1 MAKKA
6 TTKTGATGTMGSTG
20 VNDPTSG
27 GGNDPFGGTE
37 GVPDNPTGGKPTEQ
51 GGGTTPTGGGG
62 TSGLSDTSFD
72 DDVSVKKKPPRAR
85 IVDFIINTC
94 GFPEDSTM
102 VKVIDQQGWEELH
115 SVVSMDIEKI
125 KDFTVRNEHGL
136 YEEKPLLVHLTFM
149 KGFILLYRRRCKEL
163 SSVLDDHD
171 TMNFISK
178 DQFKH
183 YMRSEMFQEDVAA
196 SKTTTPKP
204 TPPYAS
210 SSAPMGDD
218 LTALEFRRGVKR
230 DKTHYEDLKDDK
242 FFNTW
247 NRGFVATAHM
257 HHTHLILDEGY
268 YPKTDNERAVF
279 KEMQTFM
286 YAVLEDHL
294 KTDKGKS
301 LVSHYE
307 STRDAQSI
315 YRELKK
321 HALNSTAAQ
330 LSGDTLLQYIT
341 TARYPGNWRGTT
353 YGFVLHW
360 KEQIMKYEKLELEP
374 FGDKQKLRMLQN
386 AVGDVSELSYVKQL
400 GDQDIARGRPPLTYN
415 SYLELLLSACS
426 TYDRKLGT
434 PGKQKRAVYATV
446 VDDFATD
453 PYTGDGNGEYE
464 VFQVDTDISDIMAY
478 NTNTNRFGSNS
489 NINDVKTKYLPREEW
504 NKLSQAQKD
513 ALIEKRRKERFGNGN
528 SSNRNAPRQ
537 ANMHTFEETVNLD
550 DLIDYTVMNH
560 TTVSTDN
567 KVDEKGDDLLAYMA
581 GRTSSDAG
589 DIRHVLAAKQSSEKT
604 QNRKVH
610 EADSTP
616 SIIEIGDTTYYLNK
630 GETITR
636 HGHQYSAHM
645 ALFQY
650 HVGKHSVIQAD
661 KALVDRGANGGIVG
675 DDMIVLEGNE
685 RFVDVSGLDGHKV
698 SQLRI
703 VTAQTLIQTHKGDAI
718 ATFHQMA
725 LLGKGHSI
733 LSCIQMEDYGAEIND
748 RSSLLPGGKQRILMD
763 GYQIPLDIVSG
774 LPYLRCRKP
783 TDDELATLPHIIMTS
798 DVPWDPSVHD
808 HQFDGMEQFYD
819 PSEDII
825 DNSPF
830 DQYGEYRFRTV
841 ANHDIGQTHDH
852 ACFAI
857 DQSPVKPDFQSLRP
871 LFGWFPS
878 ETIKRTFAAT
888 TQFARG
894 RVSDTLKQHWRS
906 RFPAC
911 NVKRR
916 NEPVATDTVFS
927 DTPAVDCGVTA
938 AQLFVG
944 RESLVADV
952 YGLKTDKEFVNT
964 LEDNI
969 RERGAMNKLISDC
982 AKAEMSERVKQI
994 LRALCISSWYSEPYH
1009 QNQNF
1014 AENRYSTIKTATN
1027 RLMNLSGAPAYTWL
1041 LALMYVCLL
1050 LNHLASEALGWK
1062 TPLQVLNGQQP
1073 DISKFLHF
1081 SFFEPVY
1088 YHVYSNNFPSESN
1101 EEQGWWVGVAT
1112 HVGDELTYKIL
1123 TKNHKIIY
1131 RSAIR
1136 SALDPATR
1144 NQRLSPI
1151 GGETA
1156 SNVRDETLFIRS
1168 KTEDNEPEGPML
1180 LDDNP
1185 TVKRRRMVTIDPKD
1199 LIGRT
1204 FLKDAEED
1212 GQRFRARVVRAI
1224 VEKEDDLKKGVEY
1237 MKFIC
1242 EVPNATADEIFTY
1255 NEILDHIE
1263 RDNSEI
1269 ENDTEILYKFRHI
1282 AAHQGPLRP
1291 TDKEYKGSMYNVLVE
1306 WETGETTYEP
1316 LDMIASDDPVTCA
1329 EYAMKHNLLDTS
1341 GWKRFRRYA
1350 KNEKKLNRMI
1360 NQAKLRSYR
1369 REPFW
1374 KFGVLVPRTHA
1385 QAVELDRLNG
1395 NTKWQDA
1402 EETEMRQLIEYQTF
1416 VDKGKGGEA
1425 PTGYKKIRCHM
1436 IYDVKHDGRHKARLV
1451 AGGHLTDPNTESVYS
1466 GVVSLRGIRLIV
1478 FLAELNSL
1486 ELWGADVGNAYLEAK
1501 TKEKVYIVAGPE
1513 FGKLEG
1519 HTLLIDKALYGLRS
1533 SGLCWHQRF
1542 SDVLRDMGFVPS
1554 KAEADIWMR
1563 EGDGVYEYIAVYV
1576 DDLLIAA
1583 RDPKKIVETLQEKH
1597 RFKLKGVGPLTYHLG
1612 CDYFR
1617 DKNDGTLCYGP
1628 RKYIAK
1634 IVDQYEK
1641 MFGSKPK
1648 EYTSP
1653 LEKGDHPEVDTS
1665 DELDEEGIKK
1675 YQTMIGCLQWAI
1687 SLGRFDIQT
1696 ATMTM
1701 SRFRSAPRKGHLD
1714 RLKRIYGYLKK
1725 FSSAA
1730 IRIRTNEPDLNDL
1743 PDQDFDWCY
1752 SVYGNVQEL
1761 LPRDA
1766 PKPLGKPVT
1775 TITYKDANLYH
1786 DMLTGRSVT
1795 GVLHLCNQTL
1805 IDWYSKRQ
1813 ATVETATFGS
1823 EFTAARIAVDQIIDL
1838 RTTLRYLG
1846 VPVHTK
1852 SFMFGDNQAVVT
1864 NSTIPHSSLNKRHN
1878 ALAYHRVREMIAG
1891 KVLGYYWIDGKQ
1903 NPADVVS
1910 KHWSYPQVWH
1920 LLKPILFYSGNTG
1933 DLIHRNDI
1941 EFNPD
1946 LHQVPQKA
1954 SQEKQENTTST
1965 HANVEKQE

>member
-1 MAKKA
+1 
-6 TTKTGATGTMGSTG
+6 
-20 VNDPTSG
+20 
-27 GGNDPFGGTE
+27 
-37 GVPDNPTGGKPTEQ
+37 
-51 GGGTTPTGGGG
+51 
-62 TSGLSDTSFD
+62 
-72 DDVSVKKKPPRAR
+72 
-85 IVDFIINTC
+85 
-94 GFPEDSTM
+94 
-102 VKVIDQQGWEELH
+102 
-115 SVVSMDIEKI
+115 
-125 KDFTVRNEHGL
+125 
-136 YEEKPLLVHLTFM
+136 
-149 KGFILLYRRRCKEL
+149 
-163 SSVLDDHD
+163 
-171 TMNFISK
+171 
-178 DQFKH
+178 
-183 YMRSEMFQEDVAA
+183 MRSKMFQEDVAA
-196 SKTTTPKP
+196 SMATTKP
-204 TPPYAS
+204 PPPNPS
-210 SSAPMGDD
+210 GIAPMGDD

-257 HHTHLILDEGY
+257 HHTHLVLDEGY
-268 YPKTDNERAVF
+268 FPKTDNERAVF

-307 STRDAQSI
+307 GTRDAQSI

-321 HALNSTAAQ
+321 HALSSTAAQ

-341 TARYPGNWRGTT
+341 TARYPGNWRGTA

-400 GDQDIARGRPPLTYN
+400 GDQDIARGRPPLTYS

-426 TYDRKLGT
+426 TYDRKIGT
-434 PGKQKRAVYATV
+434 PGKQKRAVYATL
-446 VDDFATD
+446 VDDVETD

-478 NTNTNRFGSNS
+478 NTNMNRFGSNS
-489 NINDVKTKYLPREEW
+489 NSNLNDVKTKYLPREEW

-513 ALIEKRRKERFGNGN
+513 ALLEKRRKERFGNG
-528 SSNRNAPRQ
+528 STSTRSAPRQ
-537 ANMHTFEETVNLD
+537 ANVHSMEETVNLD

-560 TTVSTDN
+560 TTVSTDD
-567 KVDEKGDDLLAYMA
+567 KVDDKGDELLAYMA
-581 GRTSSDAG
+581 GRTSSDAA

-604 QNRKVH
+604 KNRKVH
-610 EADSTP
+610 EANATP
-616 SIIEIGDTTYYLNK
+616 STIEIGDITYYLNK

-645 ALFQY
+645 ALFHY
-650 HVGKHSVIQAD
+650 HVGKHSVVQAD
-661 KALVDRGANGGIVG
+661 KALIDRGANGGIVG

-725 LLGKGHSI
+725 FLGKGHSI

-763 GYQIPLDIVSG
+763 GYQIPLDIISG

-783 TDDELATLPHIIMTS
+783 TEDELATLPHIIMTS

-808 HQFDGMEQFYD
+808 HKFDDMEKFYD
-819 PSEDII
+819 PSEEVVD
-825 DNSPF
+825 DSPF

-841 ANHDIGQTHDH
+841 ANHDIGKISNRD
-852 ACFAI
+852 CFAI

-871 LFGWFPS
+871 MFGWFPA

-969 RERGAMNKLISDC
+969 RERGAMDKLISDC

-1014 AENRYSTIKTATN
+1014 AENRYSTIKSATN

-1062 TPLQVLNGQQP
+1062 PPLQVLNGQQP

-1088 YHVYSNNFPSESN
+1088 YHVYSNSFPSESN

-1123 TKNHKIIY
+1123 TKNNKIIY

-1156 SNVRDETLFIRS
+1156 SNVRGETIFIRS
-1168 KTEDNEPEGPML
+1168 KTEDKEPEGPTL

-1224 VEKEDDLKKGVEY
+1224 VEKDNDLKKGVEY

-1242 EVPNATADEIFTY
+1242 EVPNSTADEIFTY

-1263 RDNSEI
+1263 RDNSEV
-1269 ENDTEILYKFRHI
+1269 ENDTEMLYKFRRI

-1360 NQAKLRSYR
+1360 NQAKLQSYR

-1385 QAVELDRLNG
+1385 QAVELDRING

-1402 EETEMRQLIEYQTF
+1402 EATEMRQLIEYQTF

-1425 PTGYKKIRCHM
+1425 PAGYKKIRCHM

-1513 FGKLEG
+1513 FGPLEG

-1542 SDVLRDMGFVPS
+1542 SDVLRDMGFSPS

-1563 EGDGVYEYIAVYV
+1563 ENDGLYEYIAVYV

-1583 RDPKKIVETLQEKH
+1583 KNPKEIVQTLQERH
-1597 RFKLKGVGPLTYHLG
+1597 GFKLKGVGPLTYHLG

-1617 DKNDGTLCYGP
+1617 DKSDGTLCYGP
-1628 RKYIAK
+1628 KKYIAK
-1634 IVDQYEK
+1634 MVDQYEK
-1641 MFGSKPK
+1641 MFGSKPR

-1730 IRIRTNEPDLNDL
+1730 IRIRINEPDFNDL

-1752 SVYGNVQEL
+1752 SVYGDVQEL

-1766 PKPLGKPVT
+1766 PKPLGKAVT

-1795 GVLHLCNQTL
+1795 GVLHFCNQTL

-1846 VPVHTK
+1846 VPVNTK

-1864 NSTIPHSSLNKRHN
+1864 NSSIPHSSLNKRHN

-1891 KVLGYYWIDGKQ
+1891 KVLGYYWIDGKE
-1903 NPADVVS
+1903 NPADIVIKFYTFVLAFWYKITELS
-1910 KHWSYPQVWH
+1910 
-1920 LLKPILFYSGNTG
+1920 LILHVITLEQLDCVGV
-1933 DLIHRNDI
+1933 LIYI
-1941 EFNPD
+1941 W
-1946 LHQVPQKA
+1946 
-1954 SQEKQENTTST
+1954 
-1965 HANVEKQE
+1965 